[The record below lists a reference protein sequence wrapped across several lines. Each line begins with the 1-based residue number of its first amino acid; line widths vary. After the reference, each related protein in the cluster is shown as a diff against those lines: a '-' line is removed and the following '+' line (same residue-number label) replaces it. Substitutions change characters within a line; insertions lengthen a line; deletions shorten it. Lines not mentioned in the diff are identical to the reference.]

1 MPPKRKKAPNS
12 DAEYKP
18 PKPPK
23 QPRLGVD
30 ADADIDIFF
39 HTSSAPA
46 SPRIHPAGASG
57 HSPEVSDD
65 EDEKQDDIAP
75 LPDLLSR
82 LVGSLPSLEPSTLS
96 AACTP
101 PRKGRQRA
109 ASESPI
115 SVPSPATSTIF
126 ESPAKPP
133 MNGIRNIQE
142 SADSFEDIFTGFT
155 LMTIERGDTEDA
167 AKIVAGGVEFLR
179 VQRSKWLEWHG

>member
-46 SPRIHPAGASG
+46 SPRIHPAGA
-57 HSPEVSDD
+57 VDTVQ
-65 EDEKQDDIAP
+65 K
-75 LPDLLSR
+75 

-126 ESPAKPP
+126 ESPAKPRGGRP
-133 MNGIRNIQE
+133 RAKKHNIH
-142 SADSFEDIFTGFT
+142 S
-155 LMTIERGDTEDA
+155 
-167 AKIVAGGVEFLR
+167 
-179 VQRSKWLEWHG
+179 RSYFAI